1 MEYTFIGLFGVEK
14 RSSFRYS
21 LVNPRMEMK
30 SLHLV
35 SNPYLKDETI
45 LLFASIC
52 QNMQLLDLC
61 LCRCIS
67 EEGIVEVLRCCKIMH
82 LNLSSCPKVNL
93 NGMNFQVPKLEVLN
107 LSFTRIDDKTLYV
120 ISKSCSGLLHLN
132 LEECRHVTDNG
143 VKQVVE
149 NCTRL
154 REINLQHCRKVS
166 AALRK
171 IIPPS
176 DFRPSGNPYWVVD
189 VFIVSILNVI
199 EELFVI
205 LSLLLQLFYLYLSL
219 NFIFHF
225 YERQ

>member
-1 MEYTFIGLFGVEK
+1 
-14 RSSFRYS
+14 
-21 LVNPRMEMK
+21 
-30 SLHLV
+30 
-35 SNPYLKDETI
+35 
-45 LLFASIC
+45 
-52 QNMQLLDLC
+52 
-61 LCRCIS
+61 
-67 EEGIVEVLRCCKIMH
+67 
-82 LNLSSCPKVNL
+82 
-93 NGMNFQVPKLEVLN
+93 VLN

-154 REINLQHCRKVS
+154 REINLQHCRMVS